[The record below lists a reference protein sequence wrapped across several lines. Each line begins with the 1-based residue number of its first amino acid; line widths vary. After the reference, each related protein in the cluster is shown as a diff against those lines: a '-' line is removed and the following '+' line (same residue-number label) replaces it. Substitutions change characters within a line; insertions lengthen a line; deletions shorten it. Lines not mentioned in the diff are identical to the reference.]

1 MTSATT
7 LFKELLNVNN
17 TIVDEVKI
25 SYNKDSDKVL
35 VAKIHPRKGQ
45 QWKCPTCGKR

>member
-17 TIVDEVKI
+17 TIVDEVNI
-25 SYNKDSDKVL
+25 SYNKEGQSKNL
-35 VAKIHPRKGQ
+35 CVA
-45 QWKCPTCGKR
+45 